1 MIAGQKLCNIQPHR
15 LFSLPKLPV
24 CKRFLCLKIIVF
36 FYQAGV
42 HILIVTRKRYETNPK
57 QILD

>member
-42 HILIVTRKRYETNPK
+42 HILIVTRKKYETNP
-57 QILD
+57 